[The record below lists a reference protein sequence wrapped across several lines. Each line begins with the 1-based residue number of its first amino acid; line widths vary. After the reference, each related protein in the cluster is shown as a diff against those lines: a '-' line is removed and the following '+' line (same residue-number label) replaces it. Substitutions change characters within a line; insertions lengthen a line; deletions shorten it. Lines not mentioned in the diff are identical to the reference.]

1 MIDVFNREKIIELV
15 NKLREM
21 VREITELVFCGNKI
35 LFPAI
40 HVPLPEGPG
49 QLSVKWPVK

>member
-1 MIDVFNREKIIELV
+1 MIDVFNREKITELV